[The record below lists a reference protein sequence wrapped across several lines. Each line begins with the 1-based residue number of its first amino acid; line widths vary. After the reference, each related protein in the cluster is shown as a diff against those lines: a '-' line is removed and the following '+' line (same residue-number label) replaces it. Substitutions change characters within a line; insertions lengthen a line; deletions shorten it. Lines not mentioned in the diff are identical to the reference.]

1 MKKNVIL
8 NIFLVSLITL
18 SLFLTFIIW
27 TMPSQF
33 NEETNTSQGT
43 TSSVSI
49 ERKVSEVFGPVQIA
63 LHKNEAINIF
73 TQTDV
78 VNSLTK
84 EMDSWKVDT
93 LDEPI
98 ELTNEEYKERL
109 SESNALE
116 MIFVEN
122 ISFGIFADR
131 FNDLAGEY
139 QDRAFNRIFFLEND
153 SNQIYFY
160 NTHSK
165 LFYSESIEGINQKK
179 IDEVL
184 SADSAKSYLATAIL
198 EEGKQIYTSIEEIEL
213 PYLSYLVERQA
224 NQLFIERLFD
234 DTSEVRENSDNSDN
248 IVSYNDYVSELQIN
262 EDTDIL
268 TYYRNRNAENKLS
281 ITETLRSSYNQMI
294 QYENWASA
302 VHYFGYNDSTREVT
316 YRRYIEGFPVF
327 SDDSDY
333 GTTHVTVVEDG
344 LSRLQV
350 PLVIA
355 QTPISDV
362 EERKTLQSGASI
374 LDALVEYGY
383 DSAEIDDIKVGYTWT
398 NSTESDRVI
407 NLEPNWYVNIDGT
420 WEIAQSLLLN
430 EEGGQ

>member
-1 MKKNVIL
+1 MKKNLIL
-8 NIFLVSLITL
+8 NVLLVSLIAL

-49 ERKVSEVFGPVQIA
+49 ERRVSQVFGPVQIA
-63 LHKNEAINIF
+63 LHKNEMINVF

-78 VNSLTK
+78 VESLTK
-84 EMDSWKVDT
+84 QMANWKVDT

-109 SESNALE
+109 SQSSALE
-116 MIFVEN
+116 MVFVEN

-139 QDRAFNRIFFLEND
+139 QDRAFNRIFFFEEDL
-153 SNQIYFY
+153 SQIYFY

-179 IDEVL
+179 IDEL
-184 SADSAKSYLATAIL
+184 LNADTAKPYLATAIL
-198 EEGKQIYTSIEEIEL
+198 EEGKQIYTSIEEVEL

-234 DTSEVRENSDNSDN
+234 DTSEVRENSDNSDDS
-248 IVSYNDYVSELQIN
+248 VSYNDYVSELQIN
-262 EDTDIL
+262 KNTDIL
-268 TYYRNRNAENKLS
+268 TYYRNRSTENKLS
-281 ITETLRSSYNQMI
+281 ITETLKSSYNQMI

-302 VHYFGYNDSTREVT
+302 VHYFDYDDSTKEVI

-327 SDDSDY
+327 SGSSDY
-333 GTTHVTVVEDG
+333 GTTHITVVEDG

-362 EERKTLQSGASI
+362 EEQKTLQSGASI
-374 LDALVEYGY
+374 LDALVADGY
-383 DSAEIDDIKVGYTWT
+383 ISAEIDDIKIGYTWT

-420 WEIAQSLLLN
+420 WEIAQNLLLN

>member
-1 MKKNVIL
+1 MKKDVML
-8 NIFLVSLITL
+8 NILLISLITL

-49 ERKVSEVFGPVQIA
+49 ERKLLQVFGPVQIA
-63 LHKNEAINIF
+63 LHRNEEISVF

-78 VNSLTK
+78 VESITK
-84 EMDSWKVDT
+84 EMTNWEVDSVE
-93 LDEPI
+93 EPI
-98 ELTNEEYKERL
+98 ELTNEEYQETL
-109 SESNALE
+109 SQINAIE
-116 MIFVEN
+116 MVFAEN
-122 ISFGIFADR
+122 ISFGIFSDS

-139 QDRAFNRIFFLEND
+139 QDRTINRIYISQD
-153 SNQIYFY
+153 DVSQIYFY

-165 LFYSESIEGINQKK
+165 LFYSESIKGIDQEILN
-179 IDEVL
+179 EVL
-184 SADSAKSYLATAIL
+184 NADNAKSYSATVAL
-198 EEGKQIYTSIEEIEL
+198 EEGKQIYTSIEEIDL
-213 PYLSYLVERQA
+213 PYLSYLVERQT

-234 DTSEVRENSDNSDN
+234 DTSEVRENSDNSEN

-262 EDTDIL
+262 ENTDIL
-268 TYYRNRNAENKLS
+268 TYYRNRSAENKLS
-281 ITETLRSSYNQMI
+281 ITDTLKSSYNQLI
-294 QYENWASA
+294 QYENWAST
-302 VHYFGYNDSTREVT
+302 VHYFDFNDSSKEVT

-327 SDDSDY
+327 SESSEY
-333 GTTHVTVVEDG
+333 GTTKITVVEDG
-344 LSRLQV
+344 LSRLQI

-362 EERKTLQSGASI
+362 EEQKTLQSGSSI
-374 LDALVEYGY
+374 LDSLAQIGY
-383 DSAEIDDIKVGYTWT
+383 SSAEIDDMKIGYSWT
-398 NSTESDRVI
+398 NSTESNRVI

>member
-1 MKKNVIL
+1 MKKDLIL
-8 NIFLVSLITL
+8 NIFLVSLIAL

-49 ERKVSEVFGPVQIA
+49 ERQLSQVFGPVQIA
-63 LHKNEAINIF
+63 LHKNEEINIF
-73 TQTDV
+73 TQKNIV
-78 VNSLTK
+78 ESLTK
-84 EMDSWKVDT
+84 EMTNWKVDSVE
-93 LDEPI
+93 EPI
-98 ELTNEEYKERL
+98 ELTNEEYQERL
-109 SESNALE
+109 SLVNALE
-116 MIFVEN
+116 MVFVEN
-122 ISFGIFADR
+122 ISFGIFSER

-139 QDRAFNRIFFLEND
+139 QDRAFNRIYFSKD
-153 SNQIYFY
+153 DISQIHFY

-165 LFYSESIEGINQKK
+165 LFYSETIEGIDYKK
-179 IDEVL
+179 LDKVF
-184 SADSAKSYLATAIL
+184 SADSAKPYLAMAVL
-198 EEGKQIYTSIEEIEL
+198 EEGKQIYTSIEEVDL
-213 PYLSYLVERQA
+213 PYLSYLVERQT

-234 DTSEVRENSDNSDN
+234 DTSEVRENSDNSDS

-262 EDTDIL
+262 EKTDIL
-268 TYYRNRNAENKLS
+268 TYYRNRSAENKLS
-281 ITETLRSSYNQMI
+281 ITETLKSSYNQLI

-302 VHYFGYNDSTREVT
+302 VHYFDYNDSTKEVT

-327 SDDSDY
+327 SGSSDY
-333 GTTHVTVVEDG
+333 GTTHITVVEDG

-362 EERKTLQSGASI
+362 EEQKTLQSGSSI
-374 LDALVEYGY
+374 LDSLVEQGY
-383 DSAEIDDIKVGYTWT
+383 NSAEIDDMKIGYSWT

-430 EEGGQ
+430 EGGQ